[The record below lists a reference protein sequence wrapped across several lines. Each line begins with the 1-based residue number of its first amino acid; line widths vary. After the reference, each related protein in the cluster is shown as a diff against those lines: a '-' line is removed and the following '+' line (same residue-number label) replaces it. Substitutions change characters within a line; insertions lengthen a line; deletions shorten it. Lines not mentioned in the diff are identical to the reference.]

1 MWYNSYVIYISI
13 FVCHYL
19 FLTWE
24 IKFNKKLYINK
35 SIIKFIEVVFI
46 YLALF
51 ARIIDHVIILLKLTI

>member
-24 IKFNKKLYINK
+24 IKFNK

-51 ARIIDHVIILLKLTI
+51 ARIIDHAIILLKLTI